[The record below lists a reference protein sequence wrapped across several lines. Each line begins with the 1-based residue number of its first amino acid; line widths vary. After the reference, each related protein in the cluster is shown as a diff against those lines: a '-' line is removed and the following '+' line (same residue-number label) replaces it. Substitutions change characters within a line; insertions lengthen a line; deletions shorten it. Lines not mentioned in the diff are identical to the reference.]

1 MSKRKR
7 ELVAERVKEQQALE
21 FYIQA
26 ARRAMVI
33 ANDVHN
39 QLLDGKEDGDDAVTY
54 VDAAELAA
62 ELQCLEALLS
72 GAVSFHEYGV
82 V

>member
-1 MSKRKR
+1 MAKAKRDRKQ
-7 ELVAERVKEQQALE
+7 EQKKNEQALE

-39 QLLDGKEDGDDAVTY
+39 ELLDGCVEGNDAVTY
-54 VDAAELAA
+54 VDAVELAA
-62 ELQCLEALLS
+62 ELQCLEALLN
-72 GAVSFHEYGV
+72 GAISFHEYGV
-82 V
+82 I